1 VLKNK
6 EAVMVTLEK
15 IDQVVERTGVTY
27 EEARAA
33 LEEVGGDV
41 LEAIIYLETT
51 KKGFADNMSSNI
63 NDKKETIMGVLKDLI
78 KKGNITRVIIRSEEK
93 VILDLPI
100 YIGAVGVFF
109 APYVALI
116 GAALAALNKYDIIIQ
131 TKEDKEYNLN
141 EMTETQLNKFKSTVS
156 KMKNE
161 SPLREDDIVVDA
173 EEVVEDIVNDV
184 EETTDQVKEE
194 FEDVVDE
201 IKEKNEKK

>member
-1 VLKNK
+1 
-6 EAVMVTLEK
+6 MVTLEK

-41 LEAIIYLETT
+41 LEAIIYLETSR
-51 KKGFADNMSSNI
+51 KGFADNMSSNI
-63 NDKKETIMGVLKDLI
+63 NDKKETIIGVLKELI

-93 VILDLPI
+93 IVLDLPI

-116 GAALAALNKYDIIIQ
+116 GATLAALNKYDIVIQ

-141 EMTETQLNKFKSTVS
+141 EMTESQLNKFKSAVS
-156 KMKNE
+156 RKKKDA
-161 SPLREDDIVVDA
+161 PFCDDDVVVDV
-173 EEVVEDIVNDV
+173 EEVVEDIVDDV
-184 EETTDQVKEE
+184 EDKTEQVKEE
-194 FEDVVDE
+194 FEDVVE
-201 IKEKNEKK
+201 EMKEETDK

>member
-1 VLKNK
+1 
-6 EAVMVTLEK
+6 MVTLEK

-41 LEAIIYLETT
+41 LEAIIYLETSR
-51 KKGFADNMSSNI
+51 KGFADNMSSNI
-63 NDKKETIMGVLKDLI
+63 NDKKETIIGVLKELI

-93 VILDLPI
+93 IVLDLPI

-116 GAALAALNKYDIIIQ
+116 GAALAALNKYDIVIQ

-141 EMTETQLNKFKSTVS
+141 EMTESQLNKFKSAVS
-156 KMKNE
+156 RKKKDA
-161 SPLREDDIVVDA
+161 PFCDDDVVVDV
-173 EEVVEDIVNDV
+173 EEVVEDIVDDV
-184 EETTDQVKEE
+184 EDKTEQVKEE
-194 FEDVVDE
+194 FEDVVEE
-201 IKEKNEKK
+201 IKEETDK

>member
-1 VLKNK
+1 
-6 EAVMVTLEK
+6 MVTLEK

-33 LEEVGGDV
+33 LEEVEGDG

-109 APYVALI
+109 APYISLI
-116 GAALAALNKYDIIIQ
+116 GASLAALNKYDIIIQ

-141 EMTETQLNKFKSTVS
+141 EMTEAQFNKFKSTVS
-156 KMKNE
+156 KKKNE
-161 SPLREDDIVVDA
+161 SPFREDDIVVDA
-173 EEVVEDIVNDV
+173 EEVVDDIKET
-184 EETTDQVKEE
+184 EEQVKEDL
-194 FEDVVDE
+194 EDIAEDIKEE
-201 IKEKNEKK
+201 IKEKTEKK

>member
-1 VLKNK
+1 
-6 EAVMVTLEK
+6 MVTLEK
-15 IDQVVERTGVTY
+15 IDQVVDRTGVTY

-51 KKGFADNMSSNI
+51 RKGFADNMSSNI

-100 YIGAVGVFF
+100 YIGAVGVFL

-156 KMKNE
+156 KKKNE
-161 SPLREDDIVVDA
+161 SPLCKDDIVVDA

-201 IKEKNEKK
+201 IKEKTEKK

>member
-1 VLKNK
+1 
-6 EAVMVTLEK
+6 MVTLEK

-41 LEAIIYLETT
+41 LEAIIYLETSR
-51 KKGFADNMSSNI
+51 KGFADNMSSNI
-63 NDKKETIMGVLKDLI
+63 NDKKETIIGVLKELI

-93 VILDLPI
+93 TVLDLPI

-116 GAALAALNKYDIIIQ
+116 GAALAALNKYDIVIQ

-141 EMTETQLNKFKSTVS
+141 EMIESQLNKFKSTVS
-156 KMKNE
+156 RKKKDA
-161 SPLREDDIVVDA
+161 PFCDDDVVVDV
-173 EEVVEDIVNDV
+173 EEVVEDIVDDV
-184 EETTDQVKEE
+184 EDTTEQVKEE
-194 FEDVVDE
+194 FEDVVEE
-201 IKEKNEKK
+201 IKEETDK

>member
-1 VLKNK
+1 
-6 EAVMVTLEK
+6 MVTLEK

-41 LEAIIYLETT
+41 LEAIIYLETI

-109 APYVALI
+109 APYISLI
-116 GAALAALNKYDIIIQ
+116 GASLAALNKYDIIIQ

-141 EMTETQLNKFKSTVS
+141 EMTEAQFNKFKSTVS
-156 KMKNE
+156 KKKNE
-161 SPLREDDIVVDA
+161 SPFREDDIVVDA

-201 IKEKNEKK
+201 IREKNEKK

>member
-1 VLKNK
+1 
-6 EAVMVTLEK
+6 MVTLEK

-41 LEAIIYLETT
+41 LEAIIYLETSR
-51 KKGFADNMSSNI
+51 KGFADNMSSNI
-63 NDKKETIMGVLKDLI
+63 NDKKETIIGVLKELI

-93 VILDLPI
+93 TVLDLPI

-116 GAALAALNKYDIIIQ
+116 GAALAALNKYDIVIQ

-141 EMTETQLNKFKSTVS
+141 EMTESQLNKFKSTIS
-156 KMKNE
+156 RKKKDA
-161 SPLREDDIVVDA
+161 PFCDDDVVVDV
-173 EEVVEDIVNDV
+173 EEVVDDV
-184 EETTDQVKEE
+184 EDTTEQVKEE
-194 FEDVVDE
+194 FEDVVEE
-201 IKEKNEKK
+201 IKEETDK

>member
-1 VLKNK
+1 
-6 EAVMVTLEK
+6 MVTLEK

-41 LEAIIYLETT
+41 LEAIIYLETI

-109 APYVALI
+109 APYISLI
-116 GAALAALNKYDIIIQ
+116 GASLAALNKYDIVIQ

-141 EMTETQLNKFKSTVS
+141 EMTEAQFNKFKSTVS
-156 KMKNE
+156 KKKNE
-161 SPLREDDIVVDA
+161 SPFREDDIVVDA

>member
-1 VLKNK
+1 
-6 EAVMVTLEK
+6 MVTLEK

-78 KKGNITRVIIRSEEK
+78 KKGNITRVIIRSEKK

>member
-1 VLKNK
+1 
-6 EAVMVTLEK
+6 MVTLEK

-33 LEEVGGDV
+33 LE
-41 LEAIIYLETT
+41 TT

-63 NDKKETIMGVLKDLI
+63 NDKKETILGILKDLI

-100 YIGAVGVFF
+100 YIGAVGVFL

-156 KMKNE
+156 KKKNE
-161 SPLREDDIVVDA
+161 SPFREDDIVVDA
-173 EEVVEDIVNDV
+173 EEVVDD
-184 EETTDQVKEE
+184 
-194 FEDVVDE
+194 
-201 IKEKNEKK
+201 IKETEE

>member
-1 VLKNK
+1 
-6 EAVMVTLEK
+6 MVTLEK

-41 LEAIIYLETT
+41 LEAIIYLETSR
-51 KKGFADNMSSNI
+51 KGFADNMSSNI
-63 NDKKETIMGVLKDLI
+63 NDKKETIIGVLKELI

-93 VILDLPI
+93 IVLDLPI

-116 GAALAALNKYDIIIQ
+116 GAALAALNKYDIVIQ

-141 EMTETQLNKFKSTVS
+141 EMTESQLNKFKSAVS
-156 KMKNE
+156 RKKKDA
-161 SPLREDDIVVDA
+161 PFCDDDVVVDV
-173 EEVVEDIVNDV
+173 EEVVEDIVDDV
-184 EETTDQVKEE
+184 EDKTEQVKEE
-194 FEDVVDE
+194 FEDVVE
-201 IKEKNEKK
+201 EMKEETDK

>member
-1 VLKNK
+1 
-6 EAVMVTLEK
+6 MVTLEK

>member
-1 VLKNK
+1 
-6 EAVMVTLEK
+6 MVTLEK

-41 LEAIIYLETT
+41 LEAIIYLETSR
-51 KKGFADNMSSNI
+51 KGFADNMSSNI
-63 NDKKETIMGVLKDLI
+63 NDKKETIIGVLKELI

-93 VILDLPI
+93 IVLDLPI

-116 GAALAALNKYDIIIQ
+116 GAALAALNKYDIVIQ

-141 EMTETQLNKFKSTVS
+141 EMTESQLNKFKSTVS
-156 KMKNE
+156 RKKKDA
-161 SPLREDDIVVDA
+161 PFCDDDVVVDV
-173 EEVVEDIVNDV
+173 EEVVDDV
-184 EETTDQVKEE
+184 EDTTEQVKEE
-194 FEDVVDE
+194 FEDVVEE
-201 IKEKNEKK
+201 IKEETDK

>member
-1 VLKNK
+1 
-6 EAVMVTLEK
+6 MVTLEK

-41 LEAIIYLETT
+41 LEAIIYLETSR
-51 KKGFADNMSSNI
+51 KGFADNMSSNI
-63 NDKKETIMGVLKDLI
+63 NDKKETIIGVLKELI

-93 VILDLPI
+93 IVLDLPI

-116 GAALAALNKYDIIIQ
+116 GAALAALNKYDIVIQ

-141 EMTETQLNKFKSTVS
+141 EMTESQLNKFKSTIS
-156 KMKNE
+156 RKKKDA
-161 SPLREDDIVVDA
+161 PFCDDDVVVDV
-173 EEVVEDIVNDV
+173 EEVVDDV
-184 EETTDQVKEE
+184 EDTTEQVKEE
-194 FEDVVDE
+194 FEDVVEE
-201 IKEKNEKK
+201 IKEETDK

>member
-1 VLKNK
+1 
-6 EAVMVTLEK
+6 MVTLEK

-41 LEAIIYLETT
+41 LEAIIYLETSR
-51 KKGFADNMSSNI
+51 KGFADNMSSNI
-63 NDKKETIMGVLKDLI
+63 NDKKETIIGVLKELI

-93 VILDLPI
+93 TVLDLPI

-116 GAALAALNKYDIIIQ
+116 GAALAALNKYDIVIQ

-141 EMTETQLNKFKSTVS
+141 EMTESQLNKFKSTIS
-156 KMKNE
+156 RKKKDA
-161 SPLREDDIVVDA
+161 PFCDDDVVVDV
-173 EEVVEDIVNDV
+173 EEVVDDV
-184 EETTDQVKEE
+184 EDTTEQVKEE
-194 FEDVVDE
+194 FEDVVEE
-201 IKEKNEKK
+201 IKEETEK

>member
-1 VLKNK
+1 
-6 EAVMVTLEK
+6 MVTLEK

-41 LEAIIYLETT
+41 LEAIIYLETSR
-51 KKGFADNMSSNI
+51 KGFADNMSSNI
-63 NDKKETIMGVLKDLI
+63 NDKKETIIGVLKELI

-93 VILDLPI
+93 TVLDLPI

-116 GAALAALNKYDIIIQ
+116 GAALAALNKYDIVIQ

-141 EMTETQLNKFKSTVS
+141 EMTESQLNKFKSTVS
-156 KMKNE
+156 RKKKDA
-161 SPLREDDIVVDA
+161 PFCDDDVVVDV
-173 EEVVEDIVNDV
+173 EEVVEDIVDDV
-184 EETTDQVKEE
+184 EDTTEQVKEE
-194 FEDVVDE
+194 FEDVVEE
-201 IKEKNEKK
+201 IKEETDK

>member
-1 VLKNK
+1 
-6 EAVMVTLEK
+6 MVTLEK

-41 LEAIIYLETT
+41 LEAIIYLETSR
-51 KKGFADNMSSNI
+51 KGFADNMSSNI
-63 NDKKETIMGVLKDLI
+63 NDKKETIIGVLKELI

-93 VILDLPI
+93 TVLDLPI

-116 GAALAALNKYDIIIQ
+116 GAALAALNKYDIVIQ

-141 EMTETQLNKFKSTVS
+141 EMTESQLNKFKSTVS
-156 KMKNE
+156 RKKKDA
-161 SPLREDDIVVDA
+161 PFCDDDVVVDV
-173 EEVVEDIVNDV
+173 EEVVEDIVDDV
-184 EETTDQVKEE
+184 EDTTEQVKEE
-194 FEDVVDE
+194 FEEVVEE
-201 IKEKNEKK
+201 IKEETDK